1 MTNLTERRDDTLCAS
16 CGRTG
21 MPIVFLED
29 GNTYCAK
36 CDTHIQ
42 VFSPAR
48 VRVVGGREGDLRTSD

>member
-1 MTNLTERRDDTLCAS
+1 
-16 CGRTG
+16 
-21 MPIVFLED
+21 MPIVLLED

-42 VFSPAR
+42 VFSPTR